1 LRRAGRDDDATLPR
15 RGFIAGA
22 AALVLALRPRPAAA
36 GTPRRIAVELEALFG
51 ARPIRP
57 GRVTLDLPAIAENGT
72 TVPMTVAALS
82 PMRADDF
89 CRTIYV
95 FNERNPQPHV
105 GRFHFTPHQPRAQV
119 TTRIRLAAAQTVLAV
134 AEMSDGTLWSG
145 QADVVIGFAACM
157 DPG

>member
-1 LRRAGRDDDATLPR
+1 LRAAAQDAREKLPR

-36 GTPRRIAVELEALFG
+36 AIPRRIAVELEALFG
-51 ARPIRP
+51 ARGIQP
-57 GRVTLDLPAIAENGT
+57 GRVMLELPAIAENGT
-72 TVPMTVAALS
+72 TVPMTVAAQS

-89 CRTIYV
+89 CRAIYV

-105 GRFHFTPHQPRAQV
+105 GRFHFTPRQPRAQV